1 MGKLTKE
8 QLKTMGIVRNI
19 RRNVMNK
26 NWGCMC
32 DGCTNKAINSHLLQ
46 PYCAPR

>member
-19 RRNVMNK
+19 RKNVMNK
-26 NWGCMC
+26 NWE
-32 DGCTNKAINSHLLQ
+32 
-46 PYCAPR
+46 YV

>member
-19 RRNVMNK
+19 RKNVMNK
-26 NWGCMC
+26 NWG
-32 DGCTNKAINSHLLQ
+32 G
-46 PYCAPR
+46 YV